1 MLLSSDLKI
10 PALKLAF
17 PNLPVRDTMTDK
29 VDMLLGKDETMR
41 FLNVCLFQGV
51 TKKRA
56 ARSIALAA
64 SDNPL
69 LAAQVDEA
77 DPTLFCTA
85 FKRARF
91 YMFTRQEPD
100 R

>member
-1 MLLSSDLKI
+1 VEI
-10 PALKLAF
+10 
-17 PNLPVRDTMTDK
+17 
-29 VDMLLGKDETMR
+29 LLGKDETMR
-41 FLNVCLFQGV
+41 FLNVSLFQGMA
-51 TKKRA
+51 KKRA

-69 LAAQVDEA
+69 LAAQTEEA
-77 DPTLFCTA
+77 DPTLFLTA

-100 R
+100 RCVVCRGRLLAQREYAAY